1 MRLTKEFKLDVGIS
15 IILLAIFL
23 FVVILFTGCSDNG
36 DHYNTPE
43 AQVLTVNEYPLNKWR
58 AEHEQATYR
67 ITDIYGKADITYN
80 FWHH

>member
-1 MRLTKEFKLDVGIS
+1 MRLTKEFKLDVGIA
-15 IILLAIFL
+15 ILLLAIFL

-43 AQVLTVNEYPLNKWR
+43 ARVLKATEYPLNKWR
-58 AEHEQATYR
+58 QEHERQM
-67 ITDIYGKADITYN
+67 ITNDVAGNIEINYN